1 MLDSLRSFFDP
12 PITSDP
18 SQSTAKLAWL
28 VRLRWLAL
36 GAQLLSIV
44 PALEFEVLEE
54 ELLPAFLTVVAALA
68 LLNTLTWAALRRGLE
83 THSGHVFFQLAADIV
98 GLTALLALT
107 GGAWNPLLPI
117 LFVHMGLGALLL
129 EGQLSFLL
137 FVLLLVCIGFNQLQA
152 QIPPGLE
159 ASLLPP
165 SLLFPA
171 QFTIAGVFW
180 ILTAWLSRT
189 LTSLQAHSA
198 FLSERK
204 TRIDRLRA
212 VGALAAGLSHE
223 FATPLNTAKLKLARL
238 ARTRDLHEDSDLSTA
253 SEALERCEDIL
264 RRMSGSQLELE
275 GLKLEPVDVAM
286 IVERMC
292 TSASDA
298 EKGVDAPK
306 IHFAKV
312 GRSHVR
318 ALLPAVPFSHAI
330 LNLLDNARE
339 STHGTGEI
347 DVVVNTHSE
356 RIQVSIMDH
365 GPGWPEVVLK
375 HFGEPFITTK
385 LDGVGLGLY
394 YVHNLTEAIGAEFFL
409 EDREDGGAVARISVP
424 TLTPVGETPL
434 S

>member
-1 MLDSLRSFFDP
+1 MIATLRSLFEP
-12 PITSDP
+12 PISADP
-18 SQSTAKLAWL
+18 SQSTAKLAWV

-36 GAQLLSIV
+36 GAQLLSII
-44 PALEFEVLEE
+44 PALEFEVLER
-54 ELLPAFLTVVAALA
+54 ELLPAFLSVVAALA
-68 LLNTLTWAALRRGLE
+68 LFNTISWAILRRGPE
-83 THSGHVFFQLAADIV
+83 THAGHVFFQLAADIV

-107 GGAWNPLLPI
+107 GGAWNPLMPI

-137 FVLLLVCIGFNQLQA
+137 FVLLLVCIGFNQLLA

-159 ASLLPP
+159 TSLLPP
-165 SLLFPA
+165 KLLFPA
-171 QFTIAGVFW
+171 QFTIAGAFW

-189 LTSLQAHSA
+189 LTALQAHFS

-238 ARTRDLHEDSDLSTA
+238 ARTQDLHDDGDWTTA
-253 SEALERCEDIL
+253 SEALERCEEIL
-264 RRMSGSQLELE
+264 RRMTGSQLEPE

-292 TSASDA
+292 KSASDA
-298 EKGVDAPK
+298 DHGVGSPK
-306 IHFAKV
+306 IRFSNV
-312 GRSHVR
+312 GRSHGR
-318 ALLPAVPFSHAI
+318 ALLPAVAFSHAI

-339 STHGTGEI
+339 STSGTGEI
-347 DVVVNTHSE
+347 DVVVNSRSE

-365 GPGWPEVVLK
+365 GSGWPEVVRK

-385 LDGVGLGLY
+385 PDGVGLGLY
-394 YVHNLTEAIGAEFFL
+394 YVHNLSEAVGAEFYL
-409 EDREDGGAVARISVP
+409 EDREGGGAVARISVP
-424 TLTPVGETPL
+424 TLTPAGETTL